1 MSSSDKY
8 TENLHKGAKASTFE
22 NARQLRRTETEAEK
36 KLWLY
41 LRNRRLMGKKFR
53 RQHAID
59 TYILDFYCHESKLAV
74 ELDGPIHNG
83 EMNRQYDKARTDVLA
98 ELGLRIIRFSNDEVM
113 NDIERVLERIEKY
126 LN

>member
-1 MSSSDKY
+1 MSSSDEY
-8 TENLHKGAKASTFE
+8 AENLHKGAKASTFE

-36 KLWLY
+36 KLWPY
-41 LRNRRLMGKKFR
+41 LRNRQLMGKKFR

-74 ELDGPIHNG
+74 ELDGAIHNE

-98 ELGLRIIRFSNDEVM
+98 ALGIVVIRFSNDEVM
-113 NDIERVLERIEKY
+113 NDIERVLQRIGKY
-126 LN
+126 LS